1 MLKRLCRIG
10 VSLAVALNSFSV
22 VMPTAFADGNPS
34 QQTIAGCTFEIQ
46 TNYKTIQQGT
56 QYKLN
61 LVNFTG
67 ETVGGHLTTQMLQRL
82 TTMAL
87 LRQRKKEM
95 LLLRLKR
102 QTEQVMSLIQKP
114 VMLPFAK
121 ESRESA

>member
-22 VMPTAFADGNPS
+22 VLPAAFAEGDPS
-34 QQTIAGCTFEIQ
+34 QQTIEGCTFEIQ

-67 ETVGGHLTTQMLQRL
+67 KTVEWTSNNQDVATVDGNGVIT
-82 TTMAL
+82 
-87 LRQRKKEM
+87 
-95 LLLRLKR
+95 
-102 QTEQVMSLIQKP
+102 
-114 VMLPFAK
+114 AK
-121 ESRESA
+121 EEGNAVIEAKTTEGTDNV